1 MKYLSR
7 TILLIMVITGLIAC
21 TASPNALESM
31 ADAEGTVAGFWLG
44 LWQGFIALFAFIV
57 SLFNDNVGVYEAHNN
72 GGWYNFGFILGVM
85 MFFGGSNE
93 GGKRAY
99 SQR

>member
-1 MKYLSR
+1 MKYLFR
-7 TILLIMVITGLIAC
+7 IILLIVVIAGLSAC

-31 ADAEGTVAGFWLG
+31 ADAEGAIAGFWLG
-44 LWQGFIALFAFIV
+44 LWHGFTALFTFIV

-99 SQR
+99 SRR